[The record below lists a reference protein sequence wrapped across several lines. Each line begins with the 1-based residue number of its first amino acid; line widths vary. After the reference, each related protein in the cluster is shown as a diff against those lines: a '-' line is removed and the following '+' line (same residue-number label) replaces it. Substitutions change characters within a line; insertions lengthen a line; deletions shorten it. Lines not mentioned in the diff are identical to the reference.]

1 MDRWSW
7 LLENVGSRQIRID
20 DHILRQMED
29 QRRVEAI
36 AHEIRDLRKSRG
48 ISQTDLAKRVGSTQ
62 PSLARFE
69 AGRVPNV
76 GYTYVRKLLEA
87 PPLST

>member
-7 LLENVGSRQIRID
+7 LLENVGNQEMRID
-20 DHILRQMED
+20 AHILKQMED

-36 AHEIRDLRKSRG
+36 AQEIRDLRKSRG
-48 ISQTDLAKRVGSTQ
+48 ISQTDLAKRIGSTQ

-76 GYTYVRKLLEA
+76 GYTYVRRLLEA
-87 PPLST
+87 LGAV

>member
-7 LLENVGSRQIRID
+7 LLDNVGIQEIRID
-20 DHILRQMED
+20 THILRQMED
-29 QRRVEAI
+29 QRRIEVVAQ
-36 AHEIRDLRKSRG
+36 EIRDMRKARG
-48 ISQTDLAKRVGSTQ
+48 LSQSELAKKVGTTQ

-76 GYTYVRKLLEA
+76 GYTYVRRLLEA
-87 PPLST
+87 LGAV

>member
-7 LLENVGSRQIRID
+7 LLDNVGSRQIKID
-20 DHILRQMED
+20 DQILRKIED

-36 AHEIRDLRKSRG
+36 AQQIRDLRKSRG
-48 ISQTDLAKRVGSTQ
+48 ISQTELARRVGTTQ

-69 AGRVPNV
+69 AGRIHNV
-76 GYTYVRKLLEA
+76 GYTYVRKLLDA
-87 PPLST
+87 LGAD